1 MRRRGQWA
9 SACRLATWLVLAAVA
24 LFLRPAGINAQQTP
38 TAPPAA
44 DSTALT
50 RIADDVYVF
59 RHNTY
64 QALFI
69 VTDEGVIAT
78 DPIGLLNPQVPTLYK
93 AAIASVTPQPV
104 RYVVYGHDHA
114 DHITGGDVFADTAQF
129 VSQQLAAPRIAARA
143 DPRTPVPTITFD
155 DHLTLTL
162 GGKTVD
168 LYYPGRAHS
177 DNDLVLV
184 YPARRVAFVADVIAA
199 ETLPPLGGN
208 PDDYVAYLRW
218 IEDNLDFDTLVA
230 GHGAIGGMHTVRQ
243 LRTYLEDLIGAVRT
257 ARAQALTDDSV
268 DVAAAVRAALA
279 PRYAGWEHF
288 DRLDRNVAAVLR
300 SQAAN

>member
-1 MRRRGQWA
+1 
-9 SACRLATWLVLAAVA
+9 
-24 LFLRPAGINAQQTP
+24 
-38 TAPPAA
+38 
-44 DSTALT
+44 
-50 RIADDVYVF
+50 
-59 RHNTY
+59 
-64 QALFI
+64 
-69 VTDEGVIAT
+69 VIAT
-78 DPIGLLNPQVPTLYK
+78 DPIGLLDPEVPALYK

-129 VSQQLAAPRIAARA
+129 VSQRLAAPRIAARA

-155 DHLTLTL
+155 DQLTLTL
-162 GGKTVD
+162 GGQTVD

-208 PDDYVAYLRW
+208 PADYIAYLRW
-218 IEDNLDFDTLVA
+218 IEDHLDFDVLVA
-230 GHGAIGGMHTVRQ
+230 GHGAVGSMDTVRE
-243 LRTYLEDLIGAVRT
+243 LRMYLEDLVAAVR
-257 ARAQALTDDSV
+257 AAQTQAVADDAT
-268 DVAAAVRAALA
+268 DVATAVRAALA
-279 PRYAGWEHF
+279 PRYGAWEHF

-300 SQAAN
+300 SQPGN

>member
-1 MRRRGQWA
+1 VA
-9 SACRLATWLVLAAVA
+9 WLGVVA
-24 LFLRPAGINAQQTP
+24 LALVALPGGSLAQQ
-38 TAPPAA
+38 ALPAA
-44 DSTALT
+44 QGPALT
-50 RIADDVYVF
+50 RVADDVYMF
-59 RHNTY
+59 RHDTY
-64 QALFI
+64 QAMFI

-78 DPIGLLNPQVPTLYK
+78 DPIGLLNPEVPALYK
-93 AAIASVTPQPV
+93 AAIASVTLQPV

-129 VSQQLAAPRIAARA
+129 VSQQLAAPRIAARG

-162 GGKTVD
+162 GGKTIE

-184 YPARRVAFVADVIAA
+184 YPAGRVAFVADVIAA
-199 ETLPPLGGN
+199 ETLPPMGGN
-208 PDDYVAYLRW
+208 PADYIAYLRW
-218 IEDNLDFDTLVA
+218 IEDNLDFDLLVA
-230 GHGAIGGMHTVRQ
+230 GHGALGSMDTVRE
-243 LRTYLEDLIGAVRT
+243 LRTYLEELVAAVR
-257 ARAQALTDDSV
+257 AAQAQAVADDAT

-279 PRYAGWEHF
+279 PRYGAWEHF

-300 SQAAN
+300 SQPGN